1 MRRQYSGKYLKFL
14 LLSGLFVIGSA
25 GTVMA
30 TSQSDNFEAT
40 EVEFGAGSA
49 LNMCSGEYCAQ
60 ASIGNISGGRISSP
74 SKTADFDSDIPT
86 SDDPMLEVIVEEGA
100 SDLGILTTDATAS
113 KETVIKI
120 RNYLSDGYT
129 LHIIG
134 EPPKYQDHTLA
145 TPTSPTA
152 ATPGTEQFAINVV
165 ANSTPEVGSDPV
177 QVPDDG
183 ISFGYVLPNYAT
195 ADRFMYESGAAVARS
210 DSETGRTDYT
220 ISMIVNVAG
229 NTPAGHFQGDFSA
242 VIMPL
247 F

>member
-1 MRRQYSGKYLKFL
+1 MRRLDLGNYLRL
-14 LLSGLFVIGSA
+14 LLLCSLFVLGSA

-30 TSQSDNFEAT
+30 TSQSDNFEAS

-49 LNMCSGEYCAQ
+49 LNMCSGQYCAQ
-60 ASIGNISGGRISSP
+60 ASIGDVSGGSGSSP
-74 SKTADFDSDIPT
+74 TKTADFDSDIPT
-86 SDDPMLEVIVEEGA
+86 SDDPLLEVIVEEGA

-134 EPPKYQDHTLA
+134 DPPKYQDHTLA

-165 ANSTPEVGSDPV
+165 ANTTPEVGQDPV
-177 QVPDDG
+177 QVPSDD
-183 ISFGYVLPNYAT
+183 ISYGYALPDYAT
-195 ADRFMYESGAAVARS
+195 SDRFMYQNGAAIARS
-210 DSETGRTDYT
+210 NSETGRTDYT
-220 ISMIVNVAG
+220 ISMIVNVAD
-229 NTPAGHFQGDFSA
+229 NTPAGHFKGDFTA
-242 VIMPL
+242 VIVPI